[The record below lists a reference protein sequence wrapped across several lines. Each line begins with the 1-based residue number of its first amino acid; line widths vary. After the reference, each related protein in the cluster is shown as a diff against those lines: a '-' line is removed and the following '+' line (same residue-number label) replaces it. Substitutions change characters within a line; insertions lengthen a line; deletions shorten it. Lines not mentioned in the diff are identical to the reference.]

1 MKATRLPK
9 LIALITQKGY
19 TAVELAELVHCTIR
33 SSRDMIA
40 KLRKDD
46 KVHIQSWRKTSV
58 TQWSAVYRYGI
69 GVDADKPEP
78 VSSSSRLRKHRAKED
93 ADAKERRLTKQNQL
107 RRKIKRDPLTAAF
120 FGSVE

>member
-9 LIALITQKGY
+9 VIALITQKGY
-19 TAVELAELVHCTIR
+19 TAVELAELVHCTVR
-33 SSRDMIA
+33 SSRDMIQ
-40 KLRKDD
+40 KLREEG
-46 KVHIQSWRKTSV
+46 KVYIQSWRKTSV

-93 ADAKERRLTKQNQL
+93 ADAKERRLAKQNQL
-107 RRKIKRDPLTAAF
+107 RRKIKRDPLIAAF
-120 FGSVE
+120 YGEV

>member
-1 MKATRLPK
+1 MKSTRLPK
-9 LIALITQKGY
+9 LVNMITQKGY
-19 TAVELAELVHCTIR
+19 TAVELANLLHCTLR
-33 SSRDMIA
+33 SSRDMIQ
-40 KLRKDD
+40 KLRAEGN
-46 KVHIQSWRKTSV
+46 VYIQSWRKTSV

-120 FGSVE
+120 YGDV

>member
-1 MKATRLPK
+1 MKSVRVPK
-9 LIALITQKGY
+9 LVNLITQKGY
-19 TAVELAELVHCTIR
+19 TAVELADLLHCTLR
-33 SSRDMIA
+33 SSRDMIQ
-40 KLRKDD
+40 KLRVEGN
-46 KVHIQSWRKTSV
+46 VHIQSWRKTSV

-69 GVDADKPEP
+69 GVDAPKPEP

-120 FGSVE
+120 FGEI

>member
-1 MKATRLPK
+1 MKAIRLPR
-9 LIALITQKGY
+9 LISLITQKGY
-19 TAVELAELVHCTIR
+19 TAVELAEVLFCTIR

-40 KLRKDD
+40 KLRKEGN
-46 KVHIQSWRKTSV
+46 VHIQSWRKTSV

-107 RRKIKRDPLTAAF
+107 RRKIKRDPLIAAF
-120 FGSVE
+120 FGEI

>member
-1 MKATRLPK
+1 MKAVRLPR

-19 TAVELAELVHCTIR
+19 TAVELCELLHCTLR
-33 SSRDMIA
+33 SSRDMIQ
-40 KLRKDD
+40 KLRAEGN
-46 KVHIQSWRKTSV
+46 VHIQSWRKTSV

-120 FGSVE
+120 FGEI

>member
-1 MKATRLPK
+1 
-9 LIALITQKGY
+9 LITQKGY
-19 TAVELAELVHCTIR
+19 TAVELAEVLFCTIR

-40 KLRKDD
+40 KLRKDN

-93 ADAKERRLTKQNQL
+93 ADTKERRLAKQRQL
-107 RRKIKRDPLTAAF
+107 KRKVKRDPLTAAF
-120 FGSVE
+120 FGEI

>member
-1 MKATRLPK
+1 MKAVRLPR

-19 TAVELAELVHCTIR
+19 TAVELCELLHCTIR
-33 SSRDMIA
+33 SSRDMIQR
-40 KLRKDD
+40 LRAEGN
-46 KVHIQSWRKTSV
+46 VHIQSWRKTSV

-120 FGSVE
+120 FGEI

>member
-1 MKATRLPK
+1 MKSTRMPR
-9 LIALITQKGY
+9 LISLITQKGY
-19 TAVELAELVHCTIR
+19 TAVELAEILFCTIR

-69 GVDADKPEP
+69 GVDAEKPEP

-120 FGSVE
+120 FGEI

>member
-1 MKATRLPK
+1 MKSTRLPK
-9 LIALITQKGY
+9 LVNLITQKGY
-19 TAVELAELVHCTIR
+19 TAVELAELLHCTLR

-40 KLRKDD
+40 KLRAEGN
-46 KVHIQSWRKTSV
+46 VHIQSWRKTSV

-120 FGSVE
+120 FGEI

>member
-1 MKATRLPK
+1 MKASRLPK
-9 LIALITQKGY
+9 VIALITQKGY

-33 SSRDMIA
+33 SSRDMIQ
-40 KLRKDD
+40 KLREEGR
-46 KVHIQSWRKTSV
+46 VHIQSWRKTSV

-107 RRKIKRDPLTAAF
+107 RRKIKRDPLIAAF
-120 FGSVE
+120 YGDA

>member
-1 MKATRLPK
+1 MKPVRLPR
-9 LIALITQKGY
+9 LISLITNKGY
-19 TAVELAELVHCTIR
+19 TAVELAEVLFCTIR

-40 KLRKDD
+40 KLRKEGN
-46 KVHIQSWRKTSV
+46 VHIQSWRKTSV

-69 GVDADKPEP
+69 GVDAEKPEP

-120 FGSVE
+120 YGDV

>member
-1 MKATRLPK
+1 MKSTRLPK
-9 LIALITQKGY
+9 LVNLITQKGY
-19 TAVELAELVHCTIR
+19 TAVELCELLHCTIR
-33 SSRDMIA
+33 SSRDMIS

-120 FGSVE
+120 FGEI

>member
-1 MKATRLPK
+1 MRSSRLPK

-19 TAVELAELVHCTIR
+19 TSVELAELVHCTLR

-40 KLRKDD
+40 KLREEGR
-46 KVHIQSWRKTSV
+46 VHIQSWRKTSV

-107 RRKIKRDPLTAAF
+107 RRKIKRDPLIAAF
-120 FGSVE
+120 YGDV

>member
-1 MKATRLPK
+1 MKSTRMPK
-9 LIALITQKGY
+9 LVALITQKGY
-19 TAVELAELVHCTIR
+19 TAVELCELLHCTIR
-33 SSRDMIA
+33 SSRDMIQR
-40 KLRKDD
+40 LRAEGN
-46 KVHIQSWRKTSV
+46 VHIQSWRKTSV

-120 FGSVE
+120 FGEI

>member
-1 MKATRLPK
+1 MKAVRLPR

-19 TAVELAELVHCTIR
+19 TAVELAEILFCTIR

-40 KLRKDD
+40 KLRKDN

-69 GVDADKPEP
+69 GVDAEKPDP

-93 ADAKERRLTKQNQL
+93 ADAKERRLAKQRQL
-107 RRKIKRDPLTAAF
+107 KRKVKRDPLTAAF
-120 FGSVE
+120 FGEI

>member
-1 MKATRLPK
+1 MKPVRLPR
-9 LIALITQKGY
+9 LISLITQKGY
-19 TAVELAELVHCTIR
+19 TAVELADLLHCTIR
-33 SSRDMIA
+33 SSRDMIQ
-40 KLRKDD
+40 KLRAEGN
-46 KVHIQSWRKTSV
+46 VHIQSWRKTSV

-69 GVDADKPEP
+69 GVDAEKPEP

-120 FGSVE
+120 YGDV

>member
-1 MKATRLPK
+1 MKAVRLPR

-19 TAVELAELVHCTIR
+19 TAVELAEILFCTIR
-33 SSRDMIA
+33 SSRDMIS

-69 GVDADKPEP
+69 GVDASKPEP
-78 VSSSSRLRKHRAKED
+78 VSSSSRLRKHRSKED
-93 ADAKERRLTKQNQL
+93 ADTKERRLAKQRQL
-107 RRKIKRDPLTAAF
+107 KRKVKRDPLTAAF
-120 FGSVE
+120 FGEI

>member
-1 MKATRLPK
+1 MKSTRLPK
-9 LIALITQKGY
+9 LVNLITQKGY
-19 TAVELAELVHCTIR
+19 TAVELADLLHCTLR
-33 SSRDMIA
+33 SSRDMIQ
-40 KLRKDD
+40 KLRAEGN
-46 KVHIQSWRKTSV
+46 VYIQSWRKTSV

-107 RRKIKRDPLTAAF
+107 RRKIKRDPLIAAF
-120 FGSVE
+120 FGEI

>member
-1 MKATRLPK
+1 MKPVRLPR
-9 LIALITQKGY
+9 LISLITQKGY
-19 TAVELAELVHCTIR
+19 TAVELAEILFCTIR

-78 VSSSSRLRKHRAKED
+78 VSSSSRLRKHRSKED
-93 ADAKERRLTKQNQL
+93 ADTKERRLAKQRQL
-107 RRKIKRDPLTAAF
+107 KRKIKRDPLTAAF
-120 FGSVE
+120 FGEI

>member
-1 MKATRLPK
+1 MKASRLPK
-9 LIALITQKGY
+9 VIALITQKGY

-33 SSRDMIA
+33 SSRDMIQ
-40 KLRKDD
+40 KLREEGR
-46 KVHIQSWRKTSV
+46 VHIQSWRKTSV

-120 FGSVE
+120 YGDA

>member
-1 MKATRLPK
+1 MPK
-9 LIALITQKGY
+9 LVNLITQKGY
-19 TAVELAELVHCTIR
+19 TAVELCELLHCTIR

-40 KLRKDD
+40 KLRKEGN
-46 KVHIQSWRKTSV
+46 VHIQSWRKTSV

-120 FGSVE
+120 FGEI

>member
-1 MKATRLPK
+1 MKSTRMPK
-9 LIALITQKGY
+9 LVNLITQKGY
-19 TAVELAELVHCTIR
+19 TAVELCELLHCTIR
-33 SSRDMIA
+33 SSRDMIQR
-40 KLRKDD
+40 LRAEGN
-46 KVHIQSWRKTSV
+46 VHIQSWRKTSV

-69 GVDADKPEP
+69 GVDAEKPEP

-120 FGSVE
+120 FGEI